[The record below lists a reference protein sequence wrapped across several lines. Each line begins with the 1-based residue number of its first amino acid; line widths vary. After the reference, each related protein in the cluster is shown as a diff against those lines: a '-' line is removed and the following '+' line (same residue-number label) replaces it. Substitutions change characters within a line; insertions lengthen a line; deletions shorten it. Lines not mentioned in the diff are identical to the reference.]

1 MVFNKFWLYERD
13 TEKQPLNYTIS
24 RPYSRYIPPENTRK
38 PKVIGEMGKV
48 YIFEN
53 LWYDSP
59 ELLS

>member
-13 TEKQPLNYTIS
+13 TEKQPLNHTIS

-53 LWYDSP
+53 L
-59 ELLS
+59 